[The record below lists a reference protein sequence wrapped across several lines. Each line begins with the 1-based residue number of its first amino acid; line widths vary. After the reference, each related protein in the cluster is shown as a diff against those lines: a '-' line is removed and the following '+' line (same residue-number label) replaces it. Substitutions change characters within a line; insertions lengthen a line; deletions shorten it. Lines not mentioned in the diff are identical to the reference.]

1 MPGLFAR
8 IVCAALGL
16 PALGLLAL
24 PSPAFAQSYPSRPI
38 TLIVPFAPGGPA
50 DFIGR
55 LIGLKLAEELGQQV
69 VVDNRSGANTIVG
82 AQAVARAKPDGYT
95 LLLAI
100 DGTLVMNPFLY
111 ANLPYDPFKE
121 FVPVTQVAAVPSAL
135 TANIKVQPNTLK
147 EVIEAERAKPGT
159 FQIGVSTPTSQVAIG
174 LLNQLAGTSMT
185 MVPYRGGT
193 TQITGL
199 LAGDI
204 PLGHESVNV
213 SLPLY
218 RDKKIKIIALT
229 GTKRLAL
236 APEIPIFAE
245 TFPGFDLGIWQSVV
259 APAGT
264 PKEIVDRLHASI
276 KKVMETQEVRDKFTA
291 AGIEPTVSAS
301 PAEFAAFVKT
311 QAETRAKVIKQV
323 GIKIE

>member
-1 MPGLFAR
+1 MTSLRAIIGLALFA
-8 IVCAALGL
+8 ALAS
-16 PALGLLAL
+16 PAL
-24 PSPAFAQSYPSRPI
+24 AQSYPSRSI

-55 LIGLKLAEELGQQV
+55 LIGIKLAEELGQQI

-82 AQAVARAKPDGYT
+82 AQAVAKAKPDGYT

-121 FVPVTQVAAVPSAL
+121 FAPITLVAAVPSAL
-135 TANIKVQPNTLK
+135 TANIKVQANTLK
-147 EVIEAERAKPGT
+147 EVIDTEKAKPNT

-174 LLNQLAGTSMT
+174 LLNQLAGTNMV

-193 TQITGL
+193 TQVTGI

-213 SLPLY
+213 ALPLY
-218 RDKKIKIIALT
+218 RDKKLKIIALT

-236 APEIPIFAE
+236 APELPIFGE

-264 PKEIVDRLHASI
+264 PKEIVDKLHAAI
-276 KKVMETQEVRDKFTA
+276 KKVMEMQDVRDKFTA
-291 AGIEPTVSAS
+291 AGIEPATSES
-301 PAEFAAFVKT
+301 PAAFAAFVKS
-311 QAETRAKVIKQV
+311 QAETREKIIKQV

>member
-1 MPGLFAR
+1 MPGVFAR
-8 IVCAALGL
+8 IVCAIF
-16 PALGLLAL
+16 GLLAL
-24 PSPAFAQSYPSRPI
+24 GASAFAQSYPSRSI

-69 VVDNRSGANTIVG
+69 VIDNRSGANTIVG
-82 AQAVARAKPDGYT
+82 AQAVARSKPDGYT

-111 ANLPYDPFKE
+111 PNLPYDPFKD
-121 FVPVTQVAAVPSAL
+121 FVPVTLVAAVPSAL
-135 TANIKVQPNTLK
+135 TANSKVQARTLN
-147 EVIEAERAKPGT
+147 EVIEAEKAKPGT

-174 LLNQLAGTSMT
+174 LLNQLAGTNMV

-204 PLGHESVNV
+204 PLGHESANV

-218 RDKKIKIIALT
+218 RDKKINIIAFT
-229 GTKRLAL
+229 GTKRLGL

-259 APAGT
+259 APTGT
-264 PKEIVDRLHASI
+264 PKEIVDKLHASI
-276 KKVMETQEVRDKFTA
+276 KKVMSNAEVRDKFIA
-291 AGIEPTVSAS
+291 AGIEPTAS
-301 PAEFAAFVKT
+301 DSPEAFGDFIKA

>member
-1 MPGLFAR
+1 MKNFSAYLACVGAV
-8 IVCAALGL
+8 IAAI
-16 PALGLLAL
+16 A
-24 PSPAFAQSYPSRPI
+24 SPAHGQTYPSRQI

-55 LIGLKLAEELGQQV
+55 LIGLKLSEDLGQQV

-100 DGTLVMNPFLY
+100 DGTLVMNPYLY
-111 ANLPYDPFKE
+111 PNLPYDPFKD

-135 TANIKVQPNTLK
+135 TANIKVPANTLK
-147 EVIEAERAKPGT
+147 EVIEAEKAKPGT

-174 LLNQLAGTSMT
+174 LLNQLAGTNMT

-236 APEIPIFAE
+236 APELPIFAE

-259 APAGT
+259 APVGT
-264 PKEIVDRLHASI
+264 PKEVVDKLHAAI
-276 KKVMETQEVRDKFTA
+276 KKVMETQDVRDKFTA
-291 AGIEPTVSAS
+291 AGIEPVVSAS
-301 PAEFAAFVKT
+301 PAAFTDFVKS
-311 QAETRAKVIKQV
+311 QAETREKVIKQV

>member
-1 MPGLFAR
+1 MTALRALLA
-8 IVCAALGL
+8 CAAT
-16 PALGLLAL
+16 LLAL
-24 PSPAFAQSYPSRPI
+24 CAPAQAQSYPSRQI

-55 LIGLKLAEELGQQV
+55 LIGLKLSEDLGQQV
-69 VVDNRSGANTIVG
+69 VIDNRSGANTIVG

-100 DGTLVMNPFLY
+100 DGTLVMNPYLY
-111 ANLPYDPFKE
+111 PNLPYDPFKD
-121 FVPVTQVAAVPSAL
+121 FLPVTQVAAVPSAL
-135 TANIKVQPNTLK
+135 TANIKVPANTLK
-147 EVIEAERAKPGT
+147 EVIEAEKAKPGT

-174 LLNQLAGTSMT
+174 LLNQLAGTNMT

-236 APEIPIFAE
+236 APELPIFAE

-259 APAGT
+259 APVGT
-264 PKEIVDRLHASI
+264 PKEVVDKLHAAI
-276 KKVMETQEVRDKFTA
+276 KKVMETQDVRDKFTA
-291 AGIEPTVSAS
+291 AGIEPVVSAS
-301 PAEFAAFVKT
+301 PAAFADFVKT
-311 QAETRAKVIKQV
+311 QAETREKVIKQV

>member
-1 MPGLFAR
+1 MTSIRAGLACLVML
-8 IVCAALGL
+8 IALTQAA
-16 PALGLLAL
+16 
-24 PSPAFAQSYPSRPI
+24 FTQIYPSRSI

-55 LIGLKLAEELGQQV
+55 LIGLKLAEELGQPI

-82 AQAVARAKPDGYT
+82 AQAVAKARPDGYT

-111 ANLPYDPFKE
+111 ASLPYDPFKD
-121 FVPVTQVAAVPSAL
+121 FVPITLVAAVPSAL
-135 TANIKVQPNTLK
+135 TANINVAANTLK
-147 EVIEAERAKPGT
+147 EVIDAEKAKPGT

-174 LLNQLAGTSMT
+174 LLNQLAGTNMV

-229 GTKRLAL
+229 GTKRLSL
-236 APEIPIFAE
+236 APELPIFAE

-264 PKEIVDRLHASI
+264 PKEIVDKLHAAI
-276 KKVMETQEVRDKFTA
+276 KKVMAMQDVRDRFIA
-291 AGIEPTVSAS
+291 AGVEPAISDS
-301 PAEFAAFVKT
+301 PEAFGTFVRA
-311 QAETRAKVIKQV
+311 QAETRAKIIKAV

>member
-1 MPGLFAR
+1 MRGFLAR
-8 IVCAALGL
+8 TVCAVAS
-16 PALGLLAL
+16 LLAL
-24 PSPAFAQSYPSRPI
+24 GSSTLAQSYPSRSI

-69 VVDNRSGANTIVG
+69 VIDNRSGANTIVG

-121 FVPVTQVAAVPSAL
+121 FVPITLVAAVPSAL
-135 TANIKVQPNTLK
+135 TANIKVQANTLK
-147 EVIEAERAKPGT
+147 EAIDAEKAKPGT

-174 LLNQLAGTSMT
+174 LLNQLAGTNMV

-236 APEIPIFAE
+236 APELPIFAE

-264 PKEIVDRLHASI
+264 PKEIVDKLHASI
-276 KKVMETQEVRDKFTA
+276 KKVMETKEVREKFTA
-291 AGIEPTVSAS
+291 AGIEPSVSES
-301 PAEFAAFVKT
+301 PEAFAAFVKS

>member
-1 MPGLFAR
+1 MKTIIAR
-8 IVCAALGL
+8 VAWRRRSCGSRVLC
-16 PALGLLAL
+16 
-24 PSPAFAQSYPSRPI
+24 AFAPASLAQTYPSRPV

-55 LIGLKLAEELGQQV
+55 LIGLKLSEEFGQQIV
-69 VVDNRSGANTIVG
+69 IDNRSGANTIVG
-82 AQAVARAKPDGYT
+82 AQAVAKARPDGYT

-111 ANLPYDPFKE
+111 ATLGYDPFKD
-121 FVPVTQVAAVPSAL
+121 FVPVSLVAAVPSAL
-135 TANIKVQPNTLK
+135 TANIKVPANTLQ
-147 EVIEAERAKPGT
+147 EIIDAEKAKPGT

-174 LLNQLAGTSMT
+174 LLNQLAGTNMV

-193 TQITGL
+193 TQIVGL

-229 GTKRLAL
+229 GTKRLSL
-236 APEIPIFAE
+236 APELPIFAE

-264 PKEIVDRLHASI
+264 PKEIVDKIHAAL
-276 KKVMETQEVRDKFTA
+276 KKVMAMPDVRESSSPPGSSPRSATARRRSARSSRRRPRPA
-291 AGIEPTVSAS
+291 AGSS
-301 PAEFAAFVKT
+301 
-311 QAETRAKVIKQV
+311 RRW
-323 GIKIE
+323 G